1 MTPVPVAALRE
12 QAEGELERALR
23 GASLCAVSRD
33 PSAGASSVK
42 FLEGRWYTLRDL
54 ERHLERGSTLE
65 EALDAVTAQIDQRTP
80 AGPAWEDYRA
90 GALAA
95 LADVRG

>member
-1 MTPVPVAALRE
+1 MTQVPVATLRE
-12 QAEGELERALR
+12 QAEVELERALR

-54 ERHLERGSTLE
+54 ERQLEKGSSLE
-65 EALDAVTAQIDQRTP
+65 EALDAVAGQIGQRTP
-80 AGPAWEDYRA
+80 TGPAWEDYRSGA
-90 GALAA
+90 MSALAE
-95 LADVRG
+95 VRG